1 MWEKKRRKTKQK
13 KSTNK
18 KTKKNEK
25 KYVPFKVLV
34 NISDYH

>member
-1 MWEKKRRKTKQK
+1 MWEKKKKDKTK